1 MTLALIATPPAT
13 AFHLQL
19 HGYPGLLVQG
29 RRVPLRLKHAFALL
43 AVLSRARGPLG
54 RAQLASLLWAEGSDA
69 ILRARLRRLTHQ
81 THQLA
86 QTRLFEGDVHSLTL
100 REGWSS
106 DLQRTRSAM
115 SRLSTALDGPDII
128 ARCIEL
134 GLHSTCGG
142 QAAAPM
148 RAQPVADAGAIARGA
163 PGLAGGDAAT
173 LAALA
178 QPLLMPEAAGVLEGF
193 TLGTED
199 FDAWLD
205 EERRC
210 HVAALTRVLER
221 LAARALDLD
230 ATDLAEQ
237 AAIALL
243 QLDSCNE
250 TAHRSRLAARAARG
264 DAAGVE
270 TTYFECARALR
281 EELGLAPSPGLEAA
295 YARAQQTLSR
305 IARDAVEPG
314 AHGASQPPQQ
324 RLAA

>member
-1 MTLALIATPPAT
+1 MTLALIATPVA
-13 AFHLQL
+13 AGVHLQL
-19 HGYPGLLVQG
+19 HGYPALLVHG
-29 RRVPLRLKHAFALL
+29 RRSPLRLKHAFALL

-54 RAQLASLLWAEGSDA
+54 RAQLASLLWAGGTDET
-69 ILRARLRRLTHQ
+69 LRARLRRLTHETQQLVQ
-81 THQLA
+81 TK
-86 QTRLFEGDVHSLTL
+86 LFEGDVHSLAL
-100 REGWSS
+100 REGSSS

-115 SRLSTALDGPDII
+115 SRLSAALDAPDII
-128 ARCIEL
+128 ARHIEL
-134 GLHSTCGG
+134 GLHPTCGG

-148 RAQPVADAGAIARGA
+148 RAQPVRDVGAIARDG
-163 PGLAGGDAAT
+163 PERAGGDAAT
-173 LAALA
+173 LAVLA
-178 QPLLMPEAAGVLEGF
+178 QPLLTPDAAGVLEGF
-193 TLGTED
+193 TLGTEA

-221 LAARALDLD
+221 LAARALDLG

-237 AAIALL
+237 AASALL

-295 YARAQQTLSR
+295 YARAQQTLR
-305 IARDAVEPG
+305 RLPRDAVEPG
-314 AHGASQPPQQ
+314 AQSAPEPPQQ